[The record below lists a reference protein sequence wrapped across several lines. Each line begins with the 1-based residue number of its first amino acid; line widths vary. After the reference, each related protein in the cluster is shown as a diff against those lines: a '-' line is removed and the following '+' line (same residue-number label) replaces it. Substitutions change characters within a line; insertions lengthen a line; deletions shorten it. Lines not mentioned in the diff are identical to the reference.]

1 MHTHACTH
9 TDTHTQLIYDTLHI
23 PNPFSTA
30 ESEKQVRSHLTLH
43 LFSNCFTPS
52 SLSDD
57 ILHSSRAV
65 VVSSFTT
72 STIPTRGKSPNRHG
86 TV

>member
-1 MHTHACTH
+1 MH
-9 TDTHTQLIYDTLHI
+9 THTQLIHDTLHI
-23 PNPFSTA
+23 PFPFSTA
-30 ESEKQVRSHLTLH
+30 ESEKEVRSHLTLH
-43 LFSNCFTPS
+43 LFSSCFTPS

-65 VVSSFTT
+65 VVSAFIT
-72 STIPTRGKSPNRHG
+72 STIPMRGRSLNRHG